1 MSDTTIIVLAVLWWT
16 FAVAAIAQAIAH
28 EGKMHWRV
36 IGYCMFWP
44 ALLPFLGVAVIYDM
58 AVKSTLRLR
67 ADLKNRKLLKEFD
80 AYLRERDNK

>member
-16 FAVAAIAQAIAH
+16 FAVAAISQAIAH

-44 ALLPFLGVAVIYDM
+44 TLLPVLGVGLIYDM
-58 AVKSTLRLR
+58 SVKSSLRLR
-67 ADLKNRKLLKEFD
+67 EDLRNRRLLKEFD
-80 AYLRERDNK
+80 EYMRERKNK